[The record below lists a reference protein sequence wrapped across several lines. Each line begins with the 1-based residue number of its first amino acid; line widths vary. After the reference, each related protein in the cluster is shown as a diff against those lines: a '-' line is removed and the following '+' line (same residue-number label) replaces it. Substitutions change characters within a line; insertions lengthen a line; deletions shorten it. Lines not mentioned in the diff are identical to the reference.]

1 MLFEKAVIKN
11 LWCLRLNSGDCVL
24 ESLNEAVEKHG
35 IKNAF
40 IIAGTGSTVNH
51 HFHVV
56 ATPNLP
62 PGNLFTKDD
71 DKASDVLNI
80 NGFVI
85 NGRVHAHITHSDK
98 DIAYGG
104 HLEDG
109 VKVLTF
115 LSITLAEVDLDLE
128 HWDTMGSLGKIE
140 ELRKK

>member
-1 MLFEKAVIKN
+1 MLVEKSAVKN
-11 LWCLRLNSGDCVL
+11 LWVVRMNPGDEVL
-24 ESLNEAVEKHG
+24 LSLSEAVKKHG
-35 IKNAF
+35 INNAI

-56 ATPNLP
+56 ASTNLP
-62 PGNLFTKDD
+62 PGNLFTKE

-80 NGFVI
+80 NGLVI

-115 LSITLAEVDLDLE
+115 LSITLAEIDIDLD
-128 HWDTMGSLGKIE
+128 HWDGIGKIE

>member
-1 MLFEKAVIKN
+1 MLVEKLVVKN
-11 LWCLRLNSGDCVL
+11 LWCIRMNSGDDVL
-24 ESLNEAVEKHG
+24 EGLSEAVKKHG
-35 IKNAF
+35 INNAI

-51 HFHVV
+51 NFHVV
-56 ATPNLP
+56 ASSNLP
-62 PGNLFTKDD
+62 PGNLYTKDD
-71 DKASDVLNI
+71 NKASDVLNL
-80 NGFVI
+80 NGVVI

-115 LSITLAEVDLDLE
+115 LTITLAEVDLDLD
-128 HWDTMGSLGKIE
+128 HWDDMGRIE